1 MSSALEKLREKK
13 RNANVPLVNAP
24 QDIQGNYYG
33 NLGRTAVGQ
42 GFLLGFGDELEAG
55 FSAAM
60 SRFSDDP
67 KTYKEIRDGV
77 RQQLKQFQA
86 QNPKTAITS
95 EIVGG
100 LIPTVAMMI
109 ATPFTG
115 GSSGAA
121 ATANAG
127 RVMGVAKRAL
137 NAAPVSA
144 GAGLGYSEADLT
156 EGNVGGAVLDTAI
169 GGLAGVVG
177 SEGLRQAAKA
187 AGGSYKSFNTFI
199 RNKYGNEYVGPVSEY
214 LNKLRSR
221 TGKSI
226 EETIEDIKNGG
237 VMAEDDSLVASLR
250 NIAAEGGEASG
261 DIKRAASARADETM
275 QQAERSVRNA
285 LAPDID
291 DTNVLRAVSGQSDE
305 LKLAQGARYE
315 QIYADAPDVPKSL
328 SDRIVGMMNVNPDVR
343 KMFYEDFL
351 SARLTNPNLKPLFT
365 MIKNEDGSERMKLLR
380 NITLK
385 DAEDFRRN
393 LQETASM
400 IFESPS
406 KRNAPGFNYIE
417 AEKAVRA
424 QIDKASP
431 ALKSVRSDFAGRE
444 AVDAAIKKGRS
455 MAGKSPDDIQVAMDS
470 LSPEE
475 LKGFRAGM
483 QMSINKRMSDKG
495 GTYSAQAGGLEV
507 SNRTPNQVMQTILPE
522 DQADDVIADLA
533 RAGRA
538 AQNNV
543 KVKPAGAAITQFTE
557 AAGGEKSAV
566 GAAANASRAA
576 QGDIFAAANLVTDLI
591 STKQLGL
598 NDQQTQKVVEILF
611 SKDPDLVRSALTDTT
626 KMGELNRKISQ
637 VAQAVVQLSDNVV
650 KRQSQGLIDSL

>member
-13 RNANVPLVNAP
+13 RNANVPPVNVP
-24 QDIQGNYYG
+24 QDIQGNYFG
-33 NLGRTAVGQ
+33 NLGRTTVGQ
-42 GFLLGFGDELEAG
+42 GLLLGFGDELEAG
-55 FSAAM
+55 FRAAM

-100 LIPTVAMMI
+100 LIPTVAMMV
-109 ATPFTG
+109 ATPLTG

-127 RVMGVAKRAL
+127 RMMGVAKRAL

-156 EGNVGGAVLDTAI
+156 EGNVSGAVLDTAI
-169 GGLAGVVG
+169 GGLAGVLG

-315 QIYADAPDVPKSL
+315 QIYADAPDIPKSL

-365 MIKNEDGSERMKLLR
+365 MIKNEDGSERMELLR
-380 NITLK
+380 KITLK

-400 IFESPS
+400 IFESPN

-431 ALKSVRSDFAGRE
+431 TLQSVRLDFAGRE

-455 MAGKSPDDIQVAMDS
+455 MAGKSPDEIQVAMDS

-483 QMSINKRMSDKG
+483 QISIRKKMSDRG

-576 QGDIFAAANLVTDLI
+576 QGDIFAAASLVTDLI

-598 NDQQTQKVVEILF
+598 NDQQTRKVVEILF
-611 SKDPDLVRSALTDTT
+611 SKEPDLVRSALTDTT

>member
-1 MSSALEKLREKK
+1 MTDQQDQILEEILNKRGRVKNSSPAQPEGSYL
-13 RNANVPLVNAP
+13 
-24 QDIQGNYYG
+24 G
-33 NLGRTAVGQ
+33 NLGRSAIGQ
-42 GFLLGFGDELEAG
+42 GLLLGFGDELEAG
-55 FSAAM
+55 FKASM
-60 SRFSDDP
+60 SRFTDDP

-77 RQQLKQFQA
+77 RAQIKQFQA
-86 QNPKTAITS
+86 QNPGTAITS

-100 LIPTVAMMI
+100 LIPTVAMLI
-109 ATPFTG
+109 AAPVTG
-115 GSSGAA
+115 GASGAGA
-121 ATANAG
+121 VANTG
-127 RVMGVAKRAL
+127 RMMGVAKRAL

-144 GAGLGYSEADLT
+144 GAGLGYSEAED
-156 EGNVGGAVLDTAI
+156 VSGAAVDTTI

-187 AGGSYKSFNTFI
+187 AGGSYKSFNTYI

-214 LNKLRSR
+214 LNKLRQR
-221 TGKSI
+221 TGKSV
-226 EETIEDIKNGG
+226 EETIKDIDDGA

-250 NIAAEGGEASG
+250 SIAAEGGEASG

-275 QQAERSVRNA
+275 QIADQSVKDA
-285 LAPDID
+285 LAPDIE
-291 DTNVLRAVSGQSDE
+291 DTNVLRVLGRESDE
-305 LKLAQGARYE
+305 LKATQGARYE
-315 QIYADAPDVPKSL
+315 SVYQDAGPIPKSL
-328 SDRIVGMMNVNPDVR
+328 SDRIVGMMKVNPDVR
-343 KMFYEDFL
+343 KMFVEDFM
-351 SARLTNPNLKPLFT
+351 SERLTNPSLKPLFK
-365 MIKNEDGSERMKLLR
+365 MIQKEDGSETMELLR
-380 NITLK
+380 PISLK

-400 IFESPS
+400 IFESTN

-417 AEKAVRA
+417 AEKTIRSLVN
-424 QIDKASP
+424 KASP
-431 ALKSVRSDFAGRE
+431 ALKNVRGDFASRE
-444 AVDAAIKKGRS
+444 SVDAAIKKGRQ
-455 MAGKSPDDIQVAMDS
+455 MAGKSPDEIAVAMDAMTE
-470 LSPEE
+470 EE

-483 QMSINKRMSDKG
+483 QISIRKKMSDRG

-522 DQADDVIADLA
+522 GQADNVIGDLA

-557 AAGGEKSAV
+557 AAGGERSAV

-576 QGDIFAAANLVTDLI
+576 QGDMFAAANLLTDLI

-598 NDQQTQKVVEILF
+598 DDQQTRKVVEILF
-611 SKDPDLVRSALTDTT
+611 SRDSDLVRLALTDTT

-637 VAQAVVQLSDNVV
+637 VAQAVVQLGENVV
-650 KRQSQGLIDSL
+650 QRQAPAGLIENL